1 LRADKLIVND
11 FDTIAEMNTFVRVRD
26 SYQAEEGNNDDLVMG
41 LVLFSWL
48 TAQSYFK
55 DSTNIDIRK
64 VLLEE
69 QDMLGDEDLVPVGI
83 IDDGRREE
91 VIVDNGDV
99 WTERGYLT
107 SSL

>member
-1 LRADKLIVND
+1 
-11 FDTIAEMNTFVRVRD
+11 
-26 SYQAEEGNNDDLVMG
+26 MG
-41 LVLFSWL
+41 LGLFSWL
-48 TAQSYFK
+48 TAQSYFR

-69 QDMLGDEDLVPVGI
+69 QSMLGEEELTPVGI

-91 VIVDNGDV
+91 VVVDSGDV
-99 WTERGYLT
+99 WSERGYLT